1 LRAPLSGGLQALPP
15 RFCCMSQDGNVAL
28 IEWRLSICRKPLPMT
43 TTSALA
49 RLLKPVLPLAPGMS
63 IADVADRLLTPE
75 HKAFL
80 SLPVVDAAG
89 YPLGLVSRSA
99 LQDIFMQRFGRDLR
113 GRHPVHEVMNPTPLT
128 VSLDTGLEQAAK
140 QITGQLQY
148 PITEDFILVD
158 GQGQYRGL
166 GTVLDLLKAME
177 ARIAQ
182 RNAVLRKALV
192 DLKESQAQLVQS
204 EKMAS
209 LGQMVAGVAH
219 ELNTPLGYVK
229 NNVQLLRELS
239 APLFELAE
247 AQAALADCLADPDC
261 AEARLAMALDNAATA
276 REQAAPELLV
286 EDLNQLFDDTL
297 YGLQQIAELV
307 VGLKDFAR
315 LDRAMSEEV
324 DLNDCIRSALVI
336 ARNSIKDKAEAV
348 LQLGEL
354 PRIPCAPSQINQVLL
369 NLFTNA
375 AQAIEGFGQIRVKTW
390 AEDAAVFISVQD
402 SGRGMPAAVLAR
414 IFDPFFTTKPV
425 GQGTGLGLSISFK
438 IIQDHGG
445 LIRVASEP
453 GRGTRF
459 LIRLPRPQ
467 AAALQRS
474 A

>member
-1 LRAPLSGGLQALPP
+1 
-15 RFCCMSQDGNVAL
+15 
-28 IEWRLSICRKPLPMT
+28 MT
-43 TTSALA
+43 TASALT
-49 RLLKPVLPLAPGMS
+49 RLLKPVSPLAADMS

-75 HKAFL
+75 LKAFL
-80 SLPVVDAAG
+80 SLPIVDSAG
-89 YPLGLVSRSA
+89 RPLGLVSRTT

-113 GRHPVHEVMNPTPLT
+113 GRHAVQEVMNAAPLV
-128 VSLDTGLEQAAK
+128 VSLDTSLEDAAK

-158 GQGQYRGL
+158 AQGLYRGL

-177 ARIAQ
+177 VRIAQ

-239 APLFELAE
+239 EPLFGLAA
-247 AQAALADCLADPDC
+247 AQARLGQCLNDPDC
-261 AEARLAMALDNAATA
+261 DEASLAQALQAAEQARQ
-276 REQAAPELLV
+276 QAAPELLA
-286 EDLNQLFDDTL
+286 EDLQQLYGDTL
-297 YGLQQIAELV
+297 YGLEQIAELV

-324 DLNDCIRSALVI
+324 DLNDCIRSALLI
-336 ARNSIKDKAEAV
+336 ARNHIKDKVEV
-348 LQLGEL
+348 VQQLSEL
-354 PRIPCAPSQINQVLL
+354 PRIACAPSQINQVLL
-369 NLFTNA
+369 NLLTNA
-375 AQAIEGFGQIRVKTW
+375 AQAIEGVGRIQIRSWV
-390 AEDAAVFISVQD
+390 DAQGVHVSLQD
-402 SGRGMPAAVLAR
+402 NGRGMPPEVLAK

>member
-1 LRAPLSGGLQALPP
+1 
-15 RFCCMSQDGNVAL
+15 
-28 IEWRLSICRKPLPMT
+28 MT
-43 TTSALA
+43 TASALA
-49 RLLKPVLPLAPGMS
+49 RLLKPVVPLAPGMS

-80 SLPVVDAAG
+80 SLPIVDDAG
-89 YPLGLVSRSA
+89 LPLGLVSRTT

-113 GRHPVHEVMNPTPLT
+113 GRHPVQDVMNPAPLM
-128 VSLDTGLEQAAK
+128 VSLETSLEEAAK

-158 GQGQYRGL
+158 GQGRYCGL

-182 RNAVLRKALV
+182 RNLVLRKALV

-247 AQAALADCLADPDC
+247 AQAVLADCLADPDC
-261 AEARLAMALDNAATA
+261 DESRLALALEHAANA
-276 REQAAPELLV
+276 RSNAAPELLS
-286 EDLNQLFDDTL
+286 EDLTQLFSDTL
-297 YGLQQIAELV
+297 YGLEQIAELV

-315 LDRAMSEEV
+315 LDRAMSEQV

-336 ARNSIKDKAEAV
+336 ARNGIKDKAETH

-369 NLFTNA
+369 NLLNNA
-375 AQAIEGFGQIRVKTW
+375 AQAIDGFGRIVVKTW
-390 AEDAAVFISVQD
+390 AEDSAVFISVQD
-402 SGRGMPAAVLAR
+402 SGRGMSAEVQAR
-414 IFDPFFTTKPV
+414 VFDPFFTTKPV
-425 GQGTGLGLSISFK
+425 GEGTGLGLSISYK

-445 LIRVASEP
+445 QIRVASEP

-467 AAALQRS
+467 ALPLQRS

>member
-1 LRAPLSGGLQALPP
+1 
-15 RFCCMSQDGNVAL
+15 
-28 IEWRLSICRKPLPMT
+28 MT
-43 TTSALA
+43 TATALS
-49 RLLKPVLPLAPGMS
+49 RLLKPVEPLLPNMTIS
-63 IADVADRLLTPE
+63 EVADRLLTPE

-80 SLPVVDAAG
+80 SLPVVDG
-89 YPLGLVSRSA
+89 ERRPSGLVSRTV

-113 GRHPVHEVMNPTPLT
+113 GRHPVVEVMNPAPL
-128 VSLDTGLEQAAK
+128 VVRLDASLDDAAK

-158 GQGQYRGL
+158 EEGRYQGI

-182 RNAVLRKALV
+182 RNTVLRKALV
-192 DLKESQAQLVQS
+192 DLKESQTQLVQS

-229 NNVQLLRELS
+229 NNVELLRDLS
-239 APLFELAE
+239 APLFTL
-247 AQAALADCLADPDC
+247 AQAQATLGDCLADPSC
-261 AEARLAMALDNAATA
+261 SETQLAQAFEAAAQA
-276 REQAAPELLV
+276 REEAAPELLM
-286 EDLNQLFDDTL
+286 EDLNQLFNDTL
-297 YGLQQIAELV
+297 YGLGQIAELV
-307 VGLKDFAR
+307 VGLKNFAR

-324 DLNDCIRSALVI
+324 DLNECIRSALVI
-336 ARNSIKDKAEAV
+336 ARNATKDKAEV
-348 LQLGEL
+348 LMQLAEL
-354 PRIPCAPSQINQVLL
+354 PRIACAPSQINQVLL
-369 NLFTNA
+369 NLLTNA
-375 AQAIEGFGQIRVKTW
+375 AQAIDGYGQIQVKSW
-390 AEDAAVFISVQD
+390 ADESAVFISVQD
-402 SGRGMPAAVLAR
+402 NGKGMQAAVLAR

-459 LIRLPRPQ
+459 LLRLPRTSSAPD
-467 AAALQRS
+467 AATPTPLQRS

>member
-1 LRAPLSGGLQALPP
+1 
-15 RFCCMSQDGNVAL
+15 
-28 IEWRLSICRKPLPMT
+28 MT
-43 TTSALA
+43 IS
-49 RLLKPVLPLAPGMS
+49 
-63 IADVADRLLTPE
+63 DVADRLLTPE

-80 SLPVVDAAG
+80 SLPVVDADRR
-89 YPLGLVSRSA
+89 PSGLVSRTA

-113 GRHPVHEVMNPTPLT
+113 GRHPVQEVMNPAPL
-128 VSLDTGLEQAAK
+128 VVRLDASLDDAAK

-158 GQGQYRGL
+158 EAGRYQGI

-182 RNAVLRKALV
+182 RNTVLRKALV
-192 DLKESQAQLVQS
+192 DLKESQTQLVQS

-229 NNVQLLRELS
+229 NNVELLRELT
-239 APLFELAE
+239 APLFTLAT
-247 AQAALADCLADPDC
+247 AQAALADCLADPTCD
-261 AEARLAMALDNAATA
+261 EALLAQAFAAAAKA
-276 REQAAPELLV
+276 RDEAAPELLV
-286 EDLNQLFDDTL
+286 EDLNQLFSDTL
-297 YGLQQIAELV
+297 YGLGQIAELV
-307 VGLKDFAR
+307 VGLKNFAR

-336 ARNSIKDKAEAV
+336 ARNATKDKAEV
-348 LQLGEL
+348 ITQLGEL
-354 PRIPCAPSQINQVLL
+354 PPIACAPSQINQVLL
-369 NLFTNA
+369 NLLTNA
-375 AQAIEGFGQIRVKTW
+375 AQAIEGYGQIQVKSW
-390 AEDAAVFISVQD
+390 SDEAAVFISVQD
-402 SGRGMPAAVLAR
+402 NGKGMPAAVLAR

-459 LIRLPRPQ
+459 LLRLPRQ
-467 AAALQRS
+467 SAASAPAPSPIPLQRS